1 MLVKLANSGISS
13 FHMSF
18 SFSYFLI
25 DDDNEEEDVDMK
37 EDSGI
42 NVFIL
47 RG

>member
-13 FHMSF
+13 FHM

>member
-1 MLVKLANSGISS
+1 M
-13 FHMSF
+13 